1 MNSFKSI
8 NVQTLKTKLDCNED
22 FVLIDVREN
31 QELGICKLDKAIHIP
46 MKSIPVYLNQID
58 FKKPVVVM
66 CKSGGRSAQVCQFL
80 NEQGH
85 ADVYNL
91 SGGIISWAL
100 EIDSTMATY

>member
-1 MNSFKSI
+1 MSSFKSI
-8 NVQTLKTKLDCNED
+8 NVQTLKSKLDCNED
-22 FVLIDVREN
+22 FVLIDIREN
-31 QELGICKLDKAIHIP
+31 QELEICKLDQAIHIP
-46 MKSIPVYLNQID
+46 MGSIPMCLNKIN

-80 NEQGH
+80 NEQGYV
-85 ADVYNL
+85 DVYNL